1 MLKEVEML
9 MEEEMLKEMR
19 KLMTNLPLKIG
30 EASASGNKEFFIN
43 GPKSN
48 STVQV
53 FQGNL
58 YHLYHLQDGNQ
69 HQEIPLIPLRFIFFF
84 ATIHDL
90 KWYSV

>member
-1 MLKEVEML
+1 MLK
-9 MEEEMLKEMR
+9 EEEMLKEEAMR

-58 YHLYHLQDGNQ
+58 YHLYHLQDGNH
-69 HQEIPLIPLRFIFFF
+69 HQEIPRQSGPLIPLRFNFFLQQSMHK
-84 ATIHDL
+84 I
-90 KWYSV
+90 

>member
-1 MLKEVEML
+1 MLN
-9 MEEEMLKEMR
+9 EEEMLKEEAMR

-58 YHLYHLQDGNQ
+58 YHLYHLQDGNH
-69 HQEIPLIPLRFIFFF
+69 HQEIPRQSGPLIPLRFNFFCNNP
-84 ATIHDL
+84 
-90 KWYSV
+90 